1 MSYVTSKYKR
11 SPVLVSF
18 SIQRTQLSSWSPFSF
33 SHFIYLFIF
42 KDCTVALYNLKPL
55 YKGGGYRGLAQ
66 PIALQVYDC

>member
-42 KDCTVALYNLKPL
+42 KDYNLKPL